1 MFKEI
6 SFLLNTKM
14 QATLVFFVVGISMF
28 LIGII
33 SILAIAQECGMDANT
48 KEYIRHETRAVELP
62 GLILIG
68 IPFLLQ
74 KAGIGIGFRIGILDM
89 AILCCGLLSVI
100 MIFREICGNLEK
112 KDLNDHMFRELLKTI
127 PGFILILL
135 PYILTQLGN
144 FR

>member
-48 KEYIRHETRAVELP
+48 KEYIRHETGAVELP

-100 MIFREICGNLEK
+100 MIFREICGNLGK
-112 KDLNDHMFRELLKTI
+112 KDLNDHMFRELVNYSDTSNRASC
-127 PGFILILL
+127 FNHHCAC
-135 PYILTQLGN
+135 YEA
-144 FR
+144 